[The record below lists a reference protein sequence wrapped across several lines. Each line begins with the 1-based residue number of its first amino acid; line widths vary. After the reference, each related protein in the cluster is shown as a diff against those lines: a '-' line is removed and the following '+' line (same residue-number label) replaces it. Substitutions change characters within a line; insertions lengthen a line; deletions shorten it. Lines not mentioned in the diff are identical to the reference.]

1 MRDII
6 FDELNMK
13 PTKGRGGTANSMS
26 DYTEAVVQGST
37 YEKKYS
43 NKFYKID
50 KKASVT
56 KCLF

>member
-1 MRDII
+1 
-6 FDELNMK
+6 MK

-37 YEKKYS
+37 YEKRHS
-43 NKFYKID
+43 DKFYKID

-56 KCLF
+56 KCHF

>member
-6 FDELNMK
+6 FVEVNIK
-13 PTKGRGGTANSMS
+13 PTKGRGRTAISMS

-43 NKFYKID
+43 DKFYKIG